1 VHRSTVYESSATGR
15 LKVAFSAPVW
25 KEKAGT
31 SGRTCIGVLVMA
43 FDVGVLFRSID
54 AIGGW
59 NAAKQ
64 SYSVAVID
72 LREDQLEGG
81 PHAGLV
87 LENPDIVRSDLT
99 GAKKVQYTRAPRVI
113 VERLKAASQSRP
125 EFGKPPAVN
134 DPTAINFDAD
144 VPTIAAA
151 EPIVILGRPE
161 HLANIG
167 WAVLVHER

>member
-1 VHRSTVYESSATGR
+1 
-15 LKVAFSAPVW
+15 VAFSAPIW
-25 KEKAGT
+25 REKAGAP
-31 SGRTCIGVLVMA
+31 GRTCIGVLVMA

-72 LREDQLEGG
+72 LRDDQVEGV
-81 PHAGLV
+81 PQAGLV
-87 LENPDIVRSDLT
+87 LENPDIVRADLA
-99 GAKKVQYTRAPRVI
+99 GSKKVQYTRAPRAI
-113 VERLKAASQSRP
+113 VERLKAASQRRP
-125 EFGKPPAVN
+125 EFGKPPALN
-134 DPTAINFDAD
+134 DPMAIAFDAE